1 LLFYPVCVSKGH
13 PKNILDFVPFICYET
28 LIQLN
33 FIAYFLCFQKI
44 FPFKIITNV
53 ILVTF
58 YSQMVIYKLIFYP
71 NYKSIFFFF
80 QKYYYL
86 ESNFINLQ
94 VFLCSLLFIFKNL
107 NNAEIKQS
115 QYLCKYHIKFSSPDL
130 HTNLTWRQH
139 K

>member
-1 LLFYPVCVSKGH
+1 
-13 PKNILDFVPFICYET
+13 
-28 LIQLN
+28 
-33 FIAYFLCFQKI
+33 
-44 FPFKIITNV
+44 
-53 ILVTF
+53 
-58 YSQMVIYKLIFYP
+58 MVIYKLIFYP